1 MASNATEL
9 QHVLVTDDDQG
20 PVLAIATWF
29 MMTVMA
35 LAVVARVT
43 IKVAVRRE
51 LRMEDFSVMAALVG
65 LMMMHFIRDHG
76 LTDACM

>member
-1 MASNATEL
+1 MASNATKL

-20 PVLAIATWF
+20 PVLAVVTWF

-51 LRMEDFSVMAALVG
+51 LKMEDFSVIAALVG
-65 LMMMHFIRDHG
+65 PMAMHFTRNHG
-76 LTDACM
+76 LTDEYT